1 MATSPTTGKPHPTH
15 VRYLIVAV
23 TTLAAVMLY
32 LHRFCLG
39 FAERYI
45 KDDLNLT
52 STHIGLLFS
61 AFLFA
66 YALGQVPAGWIGDRW
81 GARAALGSYILV
93 WSVFTGLMG
102 VAAGFLAVFLLRAGC
117 GLAQAGAYP
126 VSAGL
131 LSHWVPFPARGFAS
145 AVVSVGGRLGGAVAP
160 VLTAYLLVAFVPA
173 DTAAQLAPADL
184 VDVPG
189 LCRRIVQPDASDRTR
204 IGRRLLDHMPPQAVA
219 AVRRLA
225 AAEPGVVADPGL
237 VETLDT
243 GINQLLRDPGFCEAQ
258 DTQELPLEAEAR
270 RLAEQPRSELSQGQ
284 VERLNRLVLEA
295 AYPAHLKKLYVV
307 GWRPVMWVYGAAG
320 VVVAGLFWLAFRDRP
335 ERHPLA
341 NAAEATLIASSRP
354 PTVSSPEGRAGV
366 LPLGAILR
374 HRSLW
379 LSSLSQFMTNFGWI
393 FLGLWVPAYLAEVH
407 RIPAVMRGWMASLPM
422 GVGMLGMLAGGWVT
436 DRLTRAIGLRWG
448 RGLPMSV
455 TRFVGLAAFVVCAWE
470 PSPWGAVAA
479 LAVVALSVDLGTASV
494 WAFMQDV
501 GGRYVGSVLGWGN
514 MWGNL
519 GGAVST
525 LVVGAVIGRPGLGW
539 NAAFLICAASFLISG
554 LAALGVDAR
563 VPVVPKPC

>member
-1 MATSPTTGKPHPTH
+1 MATVPTAGKSRPTH

-52 STHIGLLFS
+52 SGQIGVLFS

-66 YALGQVPAGWIGDRW
+66 YAVGQVPAGWFGDRW

-102 VAAGFLAVFLLRAGC
+102 LAAGFVAVFLLRAGC

-173 DTAAQLAPADL
+173 DTPAQLAPADL

-189 LCRRIVQPDASDRTR
+189 LCRSLPKTGV
-204 IGRRLLDHMPPQAVA
+204 GRRLLYRFQSQAA
-219 AVRRLA
+219 DAVRHLA
-225 AAEPGVVADPGL
+225 ALKPGETPDPEQIVL
-237 VETLDT
+237 VD
-243 GINQLLRDPGFCEAQ
+243 GAMNSVLRDPKFCEAQ
-258 DTQELPLEAEAR
+258 DVRELPVEAEAR
-270 RLAEQPRSELSQGQ
+270 RLGERSRSELSEAQ

-295 AYPAHLKKLYVV
+295 AYPAHLKKLYVA
-307 GWRPVMWVYGAAG
+307 GWRAVMSLYGAAG
-320 VVVAGLFWLAFRDRP
+320 VLVATLFWLTFRDRP

-341 NAAEATLIASSRP
+341 NTAEVALIATSRP
-354 PTVSSPEGRAGV
+354 PTVTSPEGRAGA

-407 RIPAVMRGWMASLPM
+407 RVPAVARGWMASVPM
-422 GVGMLGMLAGGWVT
+422 AVGMIGMLAGGWVT

-455 TRFVGLAAFVVCAWE
+455 TRFVGMAAFVVCAWE
-470 PSPWGAVAA
+470 PSPWVAVAA
-479 LAVVALSVDLGTASV
+479 LAVVAVSVDLGTASV

-514 MWGNL
+514 MWGAV
-519 GGAVST
+519 GAGVST
-525 LVVGAVIGRPGLGW
+525 LVVGAVIGRPNLGW

-563 VPVVPKPC
+563 EPLAA